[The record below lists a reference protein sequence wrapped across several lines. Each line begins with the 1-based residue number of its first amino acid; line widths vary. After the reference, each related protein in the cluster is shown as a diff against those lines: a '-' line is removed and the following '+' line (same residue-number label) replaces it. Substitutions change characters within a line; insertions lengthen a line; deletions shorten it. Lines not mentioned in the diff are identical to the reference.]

1 MKVSISLT
9 TFLALLVFSFVSS
22 ITPGPN
28 NIMLFASGVNF
39 GMWRTMPHALGISF
53 GFGVLLAAVGGG
65 VGVILATV
73 PLLLIVIK
81 VAGGLYMV
89 FLAWKIANSDPVE
102 VQEGAAQPM
111 TFLQAALFQWVN
123 PKAWVMATVA
133 MSTYTAEGPYAL
145 NVAIVIFAFVVL
157 NFPSVT
163 VWAGFGTVMRNF
175 LKDPLKLKI
184 FNYVMATA
192 LVLSLWPMLAT

>member
-1 MKVSISLT
+1 
-9 TFLALLVFSFVSS
+9 
-22 ITPGPN
+22 
-28 NIMLFASGVNF
+28 MLFASGVNF

-89 FLAWKIANSDPVE
+89 FLAWKITNSDPVE

-175 LKDPLKLKI
+175 LKDSLKLKI